1 MTYGRTI
8 LLNDMFD
15 FTFDP
20 NRNTLTFV
28 SGEDNVVQAIKLILK
43 VMLGEIRTFPTFGI
57 DIPQLLDKNISDDNI
72 KHAISNAIIRDPRIK
87 SIDQIT
93 LERINRTL
101 NISMQVTSYSGAILD
116 FRDSLSW

>member
-1 MTYGRTI
+1 MTYGKTI

-20 NRNTLTFV
+20 NRNTLTLV

>member
-1 MTYGRTI
+1 MTYGKTI

-20 NRNTLTFV
+20 NRNTLALV

>member
-20 NRNTLTFV
+20 NRNTLALV

>member
-20 NRNTLTFV
+20 NRNTLTLV